1 MHTQHPLNLDNV
13 GRFNS
18 VLQERLR
25 VLTKKI
31 EDASF
36 GEELAFLFKLTSE
49 EHLTSEEDFKEVKEG
64 KSYLA
69 HPLWRDLQHLLQLK
83 EEFSSEDESQPL
95 AEIRGNATSANS
107 FVCFSNQFTAITIPS
122 ENQSSKIRKR
132 RVRKIVRIR
141 NEKLPFFVMN
151 LDLKSWKNA
160 KNI

>member
-83 EEFSSEDESQPL
+83 EEFSRKMNHQPL
-95 AEIRGNATSANS
+95 AEIRVMQRLQIHLSVSQTSLQQL
-107 FVCFSNQFTAITIPS
+107 QFRLKI
-122 ENQSSKIRKR
+122 NQSKIHKEEL
-132 RVRKIVRIR
+132 
-141 NEKLPFFVMN
+141 EK
-151 LDLKSWKNA
+151 S
-160 KNI
+160 